1 MKIKKSKAKLVKYYF
16 SIALLTLFTFACS
29 LFSSPPIESTPTTS
43 GEPPQEE
50 IPAEIIPTET
60 PAPVLPIGVLT
71 VKDGVLSLFDREGYT
86 LVQVNAAGLDY
97 ANESNV
103 HILETFSQGDTNLP
117 IVYFSFEQNNS
128 LLLNN
133 KGQISTLLSNPNFSG
148 LVGAPGKAVIAYTTT
163 EYLNDA
169 LVSNLYAAN
178 IQSLPTA
185 APVFS
190 ENNAEGWGL
199 VALAVDVEDS
209 QPVGVWYSKRP
220 WGIGGDI
227 VFDPRRTLFR
237 LELRS
242 GQNTQLLG
250 VEANPSAISAD
261 KKWVAYTNDQGTGT
275 GIGVMTIRNISTGE
289 NFTYPLQSAVNQRG
303 AGAASFS
310 PNNQYL
316 AWMEGSGWQMAE
328 EPNFHSV
335 VRIGDFAGNVVAEF
349 ADAAFLETSG
359 LSSIQRVEPVG
370 WLDDNT
376 LVVMARG
383 EHWDDARLI
392 MVELPSQT
400 LSFLARGVFV
410 GFVYP

>member
-1 MKIKKSKAKLVKYYF
+1 MKKKRYLWISF
-16 SIALLTLFTFACS
+16 LTLFTFACS
-29 LFSSPPIESTPTTS
+29 LFTSPPIEPQPITP
-43 GEPPQEE
+43 EMPPQQEEAAVEVLPTE
-50 IPAEIIPTET
+50 IPA
-60 PAPVLPIGVLT
+60 PALPMGVVT

-86 LVQVNAAGLDY
+86 LIQVNAPGLSY

-103 HILETFSQGDTNLP
+103 HISGTFSQGSANLP
-117 IVYFSFEQNNS
+117 LVYFSFEQNNS
-128 LLLNN
+128 LLLSNN
-133 KGQISTLLSNPNFSG
+133 GQISTLLSTPNFSG
-148 LVGAPGKAVIAYTTT
+148 LVGAPGEAVIAYTTT
-163 EYLNDA
+163 EYLNDS

-199 VALAVDVEDS
+199 VALAVDVEDG

-227 VFDPRRTLFR
+227 VFDPQRTLFH
-237 LELRS
+237 LDLRS
-242 GQNTQLLG
+242 GQNAQLLG
-250 VEANPSAISAD
+250 TDANPAAISAD
-261 KKWVAYTNDQGTGT
+261 KEWLAYTNDQGTGT
-275 GIGVMTIRNISTGE
+275 GIGLMTLRNIATGE
-289 NFTYPLQSAVNQRG
+289 TVSYPLQNAVDQRG

-328 EPNFHSV
+328 VPSFHSV
-335 VRIGDFAGNVVAEF
+335 VRVGDFAGNVVSEF
-349 ADAAFLETSG
+349 ADTAFVGISG
-359 LSSIQRVEPVG
+359 LGTVQRVEPVG

-376 LVVMARG
+376 LVVMVRG
-383 EHWDDARLI
+383 EHWEDAVLI

-400 LSFLARGVFV
+400 LTFLARGIFA
-410 GFVYP
+410 GMVYP